1 MNHLHTYI
9 YSLSF
14 NQEQEMD
21 TSPPRLIVGY
31 ALNAKKL
38 RKSESISSNNGP
50 WNGGGLADIL
60 EYTSE

>member
-1 MNHLHTYI
+1 MEGNPQKLV
-9 YSLSF
+9 
-14 NQEQEMD
+14 
-21 TSPPRLIVGY
+21 VGY

-38 RKSESISSNNGP
+38 RKSESLVSNNGP

>member
-1 MNHLHTYI
+1 
-9 YSLSF
+9 
-14 NQEQEMD
+14 MD